1 MKRLP
6 PLPALHTFL
15 ITAQCCN
22 FTRAAEQLHITQ
34 GAVSRQIAGL
44 EDHLGYEL
52 FIRQARGLD
61 LTAEGREWLPRV
73 QQIFGLIDEAV
84 EQIGEKRE
92 TLQLKAP
99 TCVMRWLLPRLLQW
113 QRERPDVPVELT
125 TTVKHGVDFHRE
137 QFDAAV
143 MYGAPPDSSLASHR
157 LFDEQLT
164 PVCSKPL
171 LEGPVPLQTPE
182 DLEQHMLLHPT
193 RDERDWKAW
202 LATADVRLSN
212 VGKGQHFET
221 LDLAMSMAS
230 QGTGVAIGDW
240 SLIGDDLSAGRL
252 VMPFELKVKTGL
264 AYYLVFPRKTRT
276 FAEVARVDGVVGGAG
291 AESLKLLRQSLRVNQ
306 PPVASCASL
315 LAPTEIVVF
324 RSIPDCEPL
333 PRMLRRFHFI
343 DHRNRIIGKRDPAA
357 PCTAHQQIILADPK
371 RPRALTFDKLCR
383 RRQKGPVQLLFLT
396 QVFQKQRT
404 GTGLGLVRLPG
415 NPRCR

>member
-52 FIRQARGLD
+52 FIRQARGLE

-73 QQIFGLIDEAV
+73 QKIFRLIDEAV
-84 EQIGEKRE
+84 DQIGEKRE

-99 TCVMRWLLPRLLQW
+99 TCVMRWLLPRLMQW

-143 MYGAPPDSSLASHR
+143 MYGAPPDKALVSFH

-164 PVCSKPL
+164 PVCSRPL
-171 LEGPVPLQTPE
+171 LEGPIPLQSPD
-182 DLEQHMLLHPT
+182 DLQQHLLLHPT
-193 RDERDWKAW
+193 QDERDWKAW
-202 LATADVRLSN
+202 LANADIRLNN

-264 AYYLVFPRKTRT
+264 AYYLVFPEKP
-276 FAEVARVDGVVGGAG
+276 EP
-291 AESLKLLRQSLRVNQ
+291 SPKLREMMGWLVEQAQSR
-306 PPVASCASL
+306 
-315 LAPTEIVVF
+315 
-324 RSIPDCEPL
+324 
-333 PRMLRRFHFI
+333 
-343 DHRNRIIGKRDPAA
+343 
-357 PCTAHQQIILADPK
+357 
-371 RPRALTFDKLCR
+371 
-383 RRQKGPVQLLFLT
+383 
-396 QVFQKQRT
+396 
-404 GTGLGLVRLPG
+404 
-415 NPRCR
+415 